1 VEKDGKHLEVKD
13 RDISFHCKDFVQL
26 VLQSRRFTCA
36 DGLAGR
42 QNRDCSSCFVY
53 LKSGQWCRVD
63 SGVQLVFNARVAR
76 NQLKQIPMCF
86 LRVVK
91 YPVLINAVLGK
102 NLTVLDGNEET
113 LPDSELISVE
123 DVVCTG
129 LACPKPLNNTAELHE
144 HQRLVVPS
152 LYL

>member
-1 VEKDGKHLEVKD
+1 M
-13 RDISFHCKDFVQL
+13 QL

-36 DGLAGR
+36 DGLKGR
-42 QNRDCSSCFVY
+42 AYRDCSSCFVY

-63 SGVQLVFNARVAR
+63 SGVQVFFTARVSR
-76 NQLKQIPMCF
+76 DEHKQISIRF
-86 LRVVK
+86 

-102 NLTVLDGNEET
+102 HLTVLDGNEEI
-113 LPDSELISVE
+113 LPASELIPVE

-129 LACPKPLNNTAELHE
+129 LACPKPLNDTAELDEHE
-144 HQRLVVPS
+144 RFVVPS